1 MGQRW
6 LKNSIEEKQTNKQ
19 TNKTL
24 KRKEKKEMQ
33 KETNKIKN
41 KNYNQF
47 FNCSVR
53 WQFPN
58 IKTKT
63 KGISPLQ
70 KEIYFTKFPAFL
82 HKLRRISFQKLIIL
96 KVLIQQQSAGGGL
109 WEKAVLENFRKF
121 KKAHVPELLKLIKLQ
136 LY

>member
-58 IKTKT
+58 IKTNKT

-70 KEIYFTKFPAFL
+70 KEIYFTKFPAFCT
-82 HKLRRISFQKLIIL
+82 S
-96 KVLIQQQSAGGGL
+96 
-109 WEKAVLENFRKF
+109 
-121 KKAHVPELLKLIKLQ
+121 
-136 LY
+136 

>member
-6 LKNSIEEKQTNKQ
+6 LKNSIEEKQTNE
-19 TNKTL
+19 TL

-33 KETNKIKN
+33 KETNK

-58 IKTKT
+58 IKTNKT

-70 KEIYFTKFPAFL
+70 KEIYFTKFPAFCT
-82 HKLRRISFQKLIIL
+82 S
-96 KVLIQQQSAGGGL
+96 
-109 WEKAVLENFRKF
+109 
-121 KKAHVPELLKLIKLQ
+121 
-136 LY
+136 